1 MRNFGFVKPDQKDY
15 DGAITIYSPDGR
27 LFQVEYAREAIKK
40 GTLAIGLK
48 FTDGV
53 VLIAEKKTKNNL
65 VETKIAEKLFKIDD
79 FVGCVVAGLVADG
92 RIVVDYARIHA
103 QINKITYNERITV
116 TALTKKICEFLHLHT
131 QFAGIRPFGVSLL
144 VAGVEESS
152 IQLYEIDPSGVSIGY
167 KAGGV
172 GGGRS
177 SVIKI
182 FEDKYKE
189 DMSRSKA
196 ILLGLEALEKVAD
209 HKFDGST
216 IEIGVID
223 WVSGFRELS
232 AEESQEYLDELSKKR
247 E

>member
-1 MRNFGFVKPDQKDY
+1 MSIFSDMKPDKMAY

-27 LFQVEYAREAIKK
+27 LFQVEYARGAIKK
-40 GTLAIGLK
+40 GALAVGLK
-48 FTDGV
+48 FKDGV
-53 VLIAEKKTKNNL
+53 VLIAEKKARNKM
-65 VETKIAEKLFKIDD
+65 VETKITEKLFKIDD
-79 FVGCVVAGLVADG
+79 SIGCVVTGLIADG
-92 RIVVDYARIHA
+92 RVLVDYAQVHA
-103 QINKITYNERITV
+103 QINKITYSERIPV
-116 TALTKKICEFLHLHT
+116 AALTKKICELLHLHT
-131 QFAGIRPFGVSLL
+131 RFAGIRPFGVSLL
-144 VAGVEESS
+144 VAGVEGSS

-189 DMSRSKA
+189 DMNRSQV

-216 IEIGVID
+216 IEIGIID
-223 WVSGFRELS
+223 RDSGFRELS
-232 AEESQEYLDELSKKR
+232 AEESQEYLDELAKKR
-247 E
+247 G